1 MSDAGQKQVSLETV
15 TCLIV
20 DDDKFS
26 RTFAKTA
33 LY

>member
-1 MSDAGQKQVSLETV
+1 MNESGNKQINWDAV

-26 RTFAKTA
+26 RKSV
-33 LY
+33 